1 MDEDYDWQLVSVS
14 SPNPDFIRFSNVS
27 KKFGDFVAVDSV
39 SLDIREGEIFCLLGG
54 SGCGKTTLLR
64 MLAGFEST
72 SDGTI
77 VVDGEDMDG
86 VPPERRPINMM
97 FQSYALF
104 PHMTVASNVGYGLRR
119 DRLPKSEINERVAE
133 VLDLVQLTDFSTR
146 RPSQLSGGQRQ
157 RVALARCLVK
167 RPKVLL
173 LDEPLGAL
181 DKKLREGTQQELLK
195 IQRSLGLTF
204 IVVTHDQEEAMRMA
218 DRIGVMDS
226 GRIIQLGVPREL
238 YEQPESLFIAD
249 FVGALN
255 SFDGTVLSQ
264 KDDEVEIKVEDS
276 ITLKVA
282 TTYTFESSERTK
294 VTIRPEKLSIYP
306 LDTSTAPTTRNTFEG
321 SVSFVGYMGD
331 QTHYRVLLDG
341 DIDIQINEQ
350 NHHTSIRTA
359 IRVGDRVRVDWP
371 GRSTLLF

>member
-1 MDEDYDWQLVSVS
+1 MSSVQS
-14 SPNPDFIRFSNVS
+14 DFIRFSGVT
-27 KKFGDFVAVDSV
+27 KKFGEFVAVDNV

-64 MLAGFEST
+64 MLAGFESVT
-72 SDGTI
+72 QGSI
-77 VVDGEDMDG
+77 ILDGEDMLD
-86 VPPERRPINMM
+86 VPPDRRPINMM

-104 PHMTVASNVGYGLRR
+104 PHMTVERNVGYGLRR
-119 DRLPKSEINERVAE
+119 DGVPKSEIAERVGE
-133 VLDLVQLTDFSTR
+133 ILDLVKLTEFAHR

-226 GRIIQLGVPREL
+226 GRIVQLGVPREL

-255 SFDGTVLSQ
+255 CFDGEVISQ
-264 KDDEVEIKVEDS
+264 KEEEVEIRLEGA
-276 ITLKVA
+276 ITLRVA
-282 TTYTFESSERTK
+282 TPYVFESSERTK
-294 VTIRPEKLSIYP
+294 VTIRPEKLSIFP
-306 LDTSTAPTTRNTFEG
+306 LDTSDSPTTRNTYDAI
-321 SVSFVGYMGD
+321 VSFVGYMGD
-331 QTHYRVLLDG
+331 QTHYKVTLDG
-341 DIDIQINEQ
+341 GLEIQVNEQ
-350 NHHTSIRTA
+350 NHHASARTT
-359 IRVGDRVRVDWP
+359 IRVGDRVRIDWP
-371 GRSTLLF
+371 GRGTLLF